1 MRFHK
6 KNSRSLLASL
16 LIHALWAT
24 FAHHKDVPTKSGQWV
39 GRYNKNIGP
48 PHDLPPLR
56 SFVLS
61 SIFRPSPHQS
71 DQRIYDAP
79 RRPVAVA
86 PLSSNS
92 RKAILRK
99 FTDCSSP
106 MIFVIRR
113 FHLSERERRI
123 GRDLTQFWL
132 IQFYFSIADEENG
145 GKWRKEAII
154 HFSDCATKTRTSG
167 NRFQSRT
174 LQRRGFVS
182 GVPPNNRTAS
192 THLIRSVLL
201 GVEFSEHEPQP
212 ALPSPIFFV
221 R

>member
-79 RRPVAVA
+79 RRPVA

-123 GRDLTQFWL
+123 GRDLTFNF
-132 IQFYFSIADEENG
+132 ISRSRMRKMEENG
-145 GKWRKEAII
+145 GRKLLFTFRIVLRKQERPVIDFNRERCNDAVL
-154 HFSDCATKTRTSG
+154 SPVSRRTIGRPRPTSSA
-167 NRFQSRT
+167 RFY
-174 LQRRGFVS
+174 
-182 GVPPNNRTAS
+182 
-192 THLIRSVLL
+192 
-201 GVEFSEHEPQP
+201 
-212 ALPSPIFFV
+212 
-221 R
+221 

>member
-92 RKAILRK
+92 RKAKIHRFFLPDDLRY
-99 FTDCSSP
+99 SP
-106 MIFVIRR
+106 IPPIGTR
-113 FHLSERERRI
+113 EKNRERF
-123 GRDLTQFWL
+123 DV
-132 IQFYFSIADEENG
+132 QFYFSIADEENG

>member
-92 RKAILRK
+92 RKAKIHRLFLPDLRYSPIPPIGTREKNWERFDSILI
-99 FTDCSSP
+99 D
-106 MIFVIRR
+106 
-113 FHLSERERRI
+113 
-123 GRDLTQFWL
+123 
-132 IQFYFSIADEENG
+132 SILFLDRG
-145 GKWRKEAII
+145 WGKWRKMEEGSYYSL
-154 HFSDCATKTRTSG
+154 FGLCYENK
-167 NRFQSRT
+167 N
-174 LQRRGFVS
+174 
-182 GVPPNNRTAS
+182 
-192 THLIRSVLL
+192 
-201 GVEFSEHEPQP
+201 
-212 ALPSPIFFV
+212 V